1 MRSHVMP
8 LRERKCLAQE
18 LFIALSFSFAF
29 AFALACPFA
38 KTFSGS
44 FLGALIGAFFGS
56 FLGAFGGEFSF
67 AFVFARNVERRAIG
81 ELTFAFTLGVLGG
94 APIACGNDGN
104 SVSYCWEEYCVRGCS
119 LGVRLRSEA
128 RRGRTSRAAAGRL
141 V

>member
-8 LRERKCLAQE
+8 LWERKCIVQE
-18 LFIALSFSFAF
+18 LFVALSFSFAF

-38 KTFSGS
+38 KTFGGS
-44 FLGALIGAFFGS
+44 FLGALIGAFLRES
-56 FLGAFGGEFSF
+56 AFGGEFSF

-81 ELTFAFTLGVLGG
+81 ELTFAFTRGSTG

-104 SVSYCWEEYCVRGCS
+104 SVSYCWEEYCVMGCS